1 MSKNL
6 TNAAVIEFDSEVKHE
21 YQGMKTLRE
30 LQHFDA
36 PANGQLR
43 HLGNSPREYRIV
55 SDFTIEGTA
64 NDELVLRVT
73 KWDNSASSFVP
84 WYSQTRP
91 VNSLVGGRDVGFFS
105 LTVGVTLDQNDYI
118 KLQVANNTA
127 ARNVTVEVESFTT
140 LMAR

>member
-1 MSKNL
+1 VGIGAFL
-6 TNAAVIEFDSEVKHE
+6 DVAGTQTPTD
-21 YQGMKTLRE
+21 

-55 SDFTIEGTA
+55 SDFIIDGSP
-64 NDELVLRVT
+64 NDELVLQVT
-73 KWDNSASSFVP
+73 KWDDSAGIFIP
-84 WYSQTRP
+84 WYSQIRP

-105 LTVGVTLDQNDYI
+105 LTAGITLDQNDFI
-118 KLQVANNTA
+118 KLEIANNTA
-127 ARNVTVEVESFTT
+127 SRDVTVEVESFTT